1 MSDKNAD
8 PVPEATDLHW
18 GYIIGLTGAF
28 LVLVEQLE
36 ESGAIKKE
44 QTLERLQKLRE
55 SLEDLPHS
63 QRWIE
68 ITMKQIKRMEGDKK

>member
-1 MSDKNAD
+1 MSEENKEVSPDAN
-8 PVPEATDLHW
+8 DLHW

-63 QRWIE
+63 QRWLE
-68 ITMKQIKRMEGDKK
+68 ITMKQIKSMESGEK